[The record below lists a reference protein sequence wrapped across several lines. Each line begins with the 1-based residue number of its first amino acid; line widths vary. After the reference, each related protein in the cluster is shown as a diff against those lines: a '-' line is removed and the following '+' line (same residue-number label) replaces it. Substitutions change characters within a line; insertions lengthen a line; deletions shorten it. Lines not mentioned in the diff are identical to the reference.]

1 MIYICFENFIFVI
14 FMIPFCTE
22 SVSDCS
28 NLYST
33 ADFMILNI
41 FNHRQK
47 AEIRK
52 TGF

>member
-1 MIYICFENFIFVI
+1 MIL
-14 FMIPFCTE
+14 FCAK

-33 ADFMILNI
+33 ADFMTLSI
-41 FNHRQK
+41 FNHGQK

-52 TGF
+52 TEFLHNLLLKC